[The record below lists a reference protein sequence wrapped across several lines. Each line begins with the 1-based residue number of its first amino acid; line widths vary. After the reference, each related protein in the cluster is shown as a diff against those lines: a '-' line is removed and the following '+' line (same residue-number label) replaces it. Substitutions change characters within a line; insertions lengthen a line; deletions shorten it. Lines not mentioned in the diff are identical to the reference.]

1 MRITI
6 LALLI
11 LPIAMFG
18 QTPVPLSL
26 SEGIQIAL
34 EKNPS
39 LQISAMRVEDAV
51 LSYREARSSLMP
63 QVGGQ
68 TSTILD
74 EKIRIIE
81 MPNFMDPTQ
90 TMELELDFT
99 YDYQADF
106 SVTQP
111 LFTGG
116 KIRRGIQLAKTN
128 LEVTEID
135 EFLARNDIA
144 LQVTQAYMGAL
155 VAQEFLDVAGEAYL
169 IAKGF
174 HEMTQDLFEEGMVSK
189 LEYLQ
194 SEVQMSNLEPRVT
207 QAENAVK
214 LAHAGLK
221 MLLGGDEIG
230 EYQLTDELRYEPV
243 QYSLDEL
250 HSEALANR
258 HELQQLALRGQMG
271 KYALSMARGDYL
283 PMVALTGS
291 YSTFGNDLA
300 NVDVWDNSYTVAVGL
315 SFNLFNGLKRQAG
328 VQKARVAIR
337 QSEVGS
343 RALEEGIKLEVERA
357 YHTLME
363 SEKSFISSNKTV
375 SQAEEAARLAR
386 LQYRE
391 GTITSLQTNQI
402 QANLA
407 NARANRAQALFNYT
421 LAGVS
426 IKKAVGRNLIE
437 ELGAIQ

>member
-1 MRITI
+1 MLAI
-6 LALLI
+6 LL
-11 LPIAMFG
+11 LPIIMFG
-18 QTPVPLSL
+18 QQPVPLSL
-26 SEGIQIAL
+26 SESIRIAL

-39 LQISAMRVEDAV
+39 LQISSMRVEDAV
-51 LSYREARSSLMP
+51 LSYREARSALMP

-81 MPNFMDPTQ
+81 MPNFLDPSQ
-90 TMELELDFT
+90 TMEVELDFT

-116 KIRRGIQLAKTN
+116 KIRRGIQLAKAN

-135 EFLARNDIA
+135 EFLARNDIV

-155 VAQEFLDVAGEAYL
+155 VAQEFLNVVSEAHR
-169 IAKGF
+169 IAQGF
-174 HEMTQDLFEEGMVSK
+174 HGMTQDLFEEGMVSK
-189 LEYLQ
+189 LEFLQ
-194 SEVQMSNLEPRVT
+194 SEVQMANLEPRVT

-221 MLLGGDEIG
+221 MLMGDEDVG
-230 EYQLTDELRYEPV
+230 DLQLIDELRYEPV
-243 QYSLDEL
+243 QYSLEDL
-250 HSEALANR
+250 QSEALANR
-258 HELQQLALRGQMG
+258 HELQQLALQSQMG
-271 KYALSMARGDYL
+271 KYALSMARGDYI
-283 PMVALTGS
+283 PMVALSGS

-300 NVDVWDNSYTVAVGL
+300 EVNLWEDSYTVAVGL
-315 SFNLFNGLKRQAG
+315 NFNLFNGLKRTAG

-337 QSEVGS
+337 QAEVGT
-343 RALEEGIKLEVERA
+343 RAMVEGIKLEVERA
-357 YHTLME
+357 YRTLVE
-363 SEKSFISSNKTV
+363 SEKTFTSSNKTV
-375 SQAEEAARLAR
+375 SQAEEAARLAQ

-391 GTITSLQTNQI
+391 GTLTSLQANQI
-402 QANLA
+402 RANLT

-426 IKKAVGRNLIE
+426 IKKAVGRNLLE
-437 ELGAIQ
+437 ELGAKQ